1 MSHLHRRTCAFL
13 CALIATPVLAAG
25 NFDGHS
31 WWSIVTALA
40 DDANEGR
47 DTGSAGEQR
56 AQAYIV
62 EHLKQ
67 LGVPSAGVSGYYQAV
82 PLRVRTLDES
92 DSSLTLSGGEQA
104 RTLTF
109 GREAILSQGA

>member
-1 MSHLHRRTCAFL
+1 MGRLRWPAGAIV
-13 CALIATPVLAAG
+13 CALFTSSVLAAG

-56 AQAYIV
+56 AQGYIV
-62 EHLKQ
+62 EHLQQ
-67 LGVPSAGVSGYYQAV
+67 LGVSPAAVSGYYQVV

-92 DSSLTLSGGEQA
+92 A
-104 RTLTF
+104 P
-109 GREAILSQGA
+109 A